1 MYKLILVLLLLIPNL
16 IIADDSGKK
25 NGLSCFS
32 LDSSGQLSFINC
44 TKPEETI
51 ASCILTAGS
60 FESVAISCGP
70 SGLTFTDR

>member
-1 MYKLILVLLLLIPNL
+1 MKKLLLLLFLIPNL
-16 IIADDSGKK
+16 IMADDSEKK

-32 LDSSGQLSFINC
+32 LDSSGQLSVINY

-60 FESVAISCGP
+60 YESVTISCGP
-70 SGLTFTDR
+70 SGLAFTDR

>member
-1 MYKLILVLLLLIPNL
+1 M
-16 IIADDSGKK
+16 ADDFDKR

-32 LDSSGQLSFINC
+32 LDSSGQLSVVNC

-60 FESVAISCGP
+60 YESVAISCGP
-70 SGLTFTDR
+70 SGLIFTDI

>member
-1 MYKLILVLLLLIPNL
+1 MQKLLLLLFLIPNL
-16 IIADDSGKK
+16 VMADDSNKK

-32 LDSSGQLSFINC
+32 LDSYGQLSVVNC

-60 FESVAISCGP
+60 YKSVTISCGP
-70 SGLTFTDR
+70 SGLTYTDR